1 MTRVAIIGVGL
12 IGGSLGL
19 ALREARP
26 DIEVIGIARSEDSA
40 AAAVKR
46 GAVTAAGAD
55 LRLASACDLVV
66 VATPLQE
73 MRPVFSRLG
82 RELPKQTLVTD
93 VGSVKRAVLDWARE
107 LIPDAGRF
115 LGGHPMAGKEMSGV
129 DYADPDLFQNAVWFL
144 SPMAGQNL
152 NQGLFAEYAGWIDAI
167 GARIVILP
175 ADEHDRLCAWISH
188 VPQMISTAL
197 AAALVDEFGAEAPL
211 LPAATSNRASCSRDR

>member
-115 LGGHPMAGKEMSGV
+115 LGGHPMAGKSESGLRAAEVCEAPRSTLRLATDGRTVMAWERMS
-129 DYADPDLFQNAVWFL
+129 QSRSL
-144 SPMAGQNL
+144 SALPLGSLLTRSAGGRL
-152 NQGLFAEYAGWIDAI
+152 VKAPLVMMERRCLDAI
-167 GARIVILP
+167 LSAK
-175 ADEHDRLCAWISH
+175 
-188 VPQMISTAL
+188 
-197 AAALVDEFGAEAPL
+197 APNV
-211 LPAATSNRASCSRDR
+211 S